1 MGMTD
6 TMDDVDRWV
15 RRAQQGDEAAFGLL
29 VDRFRPE
36 LIVHCYRMLGRYDDA
51 EDATQDALV
60 RAWRGLASFRADS
73 RVRTWLYRIATNVC
87 LDRRATDQRRR
98 ALLAA
103 GQRQDG
109 TVIPVAATVPWLQMM
124 PDEVLDAVDERQ
136 PDHDDRLTSRETIE
150 LAYIAALQHLRER
163 PRAVFLLRDV
173 VGWTAAETAAELGT
187 SVSATNATL
196 HRARTTMREV
206 LASDREGWSTS
217 PETGPAEPTASA
229 APVVGDAESQDAA
242 ATVAVVRQF
251 ARAVENGDT
260 STLSALLAPNVAVS
274 HQPHGG
280 QPTGET
286 GWYSGRDHVI
296 EEWRPA
302 FPLDLRMVPLR
313 VNRQLAFACY
323 ARLPGTDEHRPFSIT
338 VLRLE
343 GERVVEVMSL
353 DPTQFTT
360 LGVPDRPGPRTREI
374 APTER
379 KDS

>member
-1 MGMTD
+1 MGMND
-6 TMDDVDRWV
+6 TMDEELERWV
-15 RRAQQGDEAAFGLL
+15 RRAQEGDEAAFGRL

-36 LIVHCYRMLGRYDDA
+36 LSVHCYRMLGRYDDA

-60 RAWRGLASFRADS
+60 RAWRGLVNFRADA

-87 LDRRATDQRRR
+87 LDRRSTDQRRR

-103 GQRQDG
+103 GQRLDG
-109 TVIPVAATVPWLQMM
+109 AVIPVAATVPWLQMM

-187 SVSATNATL
+187 SVSAANATL
-196 HRARTTMREV
+196 HRARATMREV
-206 LASDREGWSTS
+206 LASDREDWSTAS
-217 PETGPAEPTASA
+217 GTAPAD
-229 APVVGDAESQDAA
+229 PVVGKESSPDSAVTA
-242 ATVAVVRQF
+242 AVVRQF
-251 ARAVENGDT
+251 AKAVENGDT
-260 STLSALLAPNVAVS
+260 STLSALLAPDVAVS

-280 QPTGET
+280 QPTAET
-286 GWYSGRDHVI
+286 GWYAGRDHVI
-296 EEWRPA
+296 EAWRPA

-323 ARLPGTDEHRPFSIT
+323 ARLPGTEEHRPFSIT

-353 DPTQFTT
+353 DPTQFNT
-360 LGVPDRPGPRTREI
+360 LGIPDRPGPRTREI